1 MIVAGDTLP
10 LLGSRVGSM
19 IVGRVYPIDVLERT
33 RLRRRKEWLRIC
45 APPPDPPACQIS
57 SEPQSVV
64 TVHKYTTLEHRA
76 HTPGKVSDCKRA
88 HLRSKPLS
96 RWPTIP
102 AE

>member
-19 IVGRVYPIDVLERT
+19 IVGRVYPIDVLEHT

-76 HTPGKVSDCKRA
+76 HTPGKVSDCKRT